1 MEQRKRNVWIEEIQ
15 EEILNE
21 IDLSKEVED
30 DALAEMIRE
39 ILELHSSREFIPLKE
54 KASF

>member
-1 MEQRKRNVWIEEIQ
+1 MEQRKRNIWIEEIQ

-30 DALAEMIRE
+30 DTLAEMIRE
-39 ILELHSSREFIPLKE
+39 LLELHSSR
-54 KASF
+54 